1 MTWRQLTY
9 DMWLSGKRYTKKQS
23 KPHLWGR
30 SSIGRAPALQAG
42 GRGFDPL
49 RLHHFGPLA
58 QLAEQV
64 AVNHRVG
71 GSSPSG
77 AASMVVMPVTAIILI
92 AGRCQR
98 PIWCLSLVG
107 SKRQPVTL
115 EITGSNPVGIA
126 ICPGSQME
134 RLETENLPYGGPI
147 PSLGTNGNN

>member
-1 MTWRQLTY
+1 MDFAVQLPPALRILG

-42 GRGFDPL
+42 GRGIVTL
-49 RLHHFGPLA
+49 RFHHFGPLA

-77 AASMVVMPVTAIILI
+77 AASMAVMPVTAIVLI

-98 PIWCLSLVG
+98 PIWLRSSAG
-107 SKRQPVTL
+107 
-115 EITGSNPVGIA
+115 
-126 ICPGSQME
+126 
-134 RLETENLPYGGPI
+134 
-147 PSLGTNGNN
+147 